1 MYLVDTNILMDYPN
15 FIKENLN
22 NIVISEGVIGE
33 LDKLKDSIDKNK
45 SIKARKANRE
55 LKKYWNEIKFL
66 LEEKQYS
73 CLSVDESLIELA
85 KKYNYTIV
93 SNDLPVLLYCKTANI
108 DCVEYHQELEQYSG
122 FTNTNIQLDEN
133 LYSEK
138 LEEIIQT
145 NGEEL
150 NLKTNEFLITAGKS
164 VDTSIIFKKEKDNSR
179 LIPVD
184 THISFANNFCGR
196 IYPKNV
202 EQVCLMNLLFDE
214 RITILAALG

>member
-1 MYLVDTNILMDYPN
+1 MNGLRSYYSDN
-15 FIKENLN
+15 KEEN
-22 NIVISEGVIGE
+22 
-33 LDKLKDSIDKNK
+33 IDKNK

-55 LKKYWNEIKFL
+55 LKKYWNEIEFL

-93 SNDLPVLLYCKTANI
+93 SNDLPVLLYCKTKNI
-108 DCVEYHQELEQYSG
+108 DCMEYHQELEQYSG

-164 VDTSIIFKKEKDNSR
+164 IDTSIIFKKEK
-179 LIPVD
+179 IV
-184 THISFANNFCGR
+184 TT
-196 IYPKNV
+196 
-202 EQVCLMNLLFDE
+202 NL
-214 RITILAALG
+214 A